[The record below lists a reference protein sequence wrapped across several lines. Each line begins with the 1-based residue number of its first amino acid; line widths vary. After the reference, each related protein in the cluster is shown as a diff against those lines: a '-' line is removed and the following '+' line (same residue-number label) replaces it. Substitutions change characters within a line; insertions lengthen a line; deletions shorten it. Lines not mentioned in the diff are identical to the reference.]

1 MKKLLILL
9 TTYGLTIQSSYA
21 YNNNWVPYA
30 LGGLIVGAAIE
41 RAYYPPA
48 PRYVVQPQP
57 IFVAAPTYAAPVYAP
72 PPTYAP
78 PAYVPPAQPPY
89 LPQAS
94 VLYFC
99 GANGLYYP
107 QTPVCPTSWQV
118 LPNYQ

>member
-1 MKKLLILL
+1 MKKLLLPLL
-9 TTYGLTIQSSYA
+9 VICGLTIQPSYA
-21 YNNNWVPYA
+21 YHNNWVPYA

-57 IFVAAPTYAAPVYAP
+57 IYVAAPTYAPPVYAA
-72 PPTYAP
+72 PTY
-78 PAYVPPAQPPY
+78 VQPAQPPY
-89 LPQAS
+89 QPQAS

-107 QTPVCPTSWQV
+107 QTPVCATSWQV